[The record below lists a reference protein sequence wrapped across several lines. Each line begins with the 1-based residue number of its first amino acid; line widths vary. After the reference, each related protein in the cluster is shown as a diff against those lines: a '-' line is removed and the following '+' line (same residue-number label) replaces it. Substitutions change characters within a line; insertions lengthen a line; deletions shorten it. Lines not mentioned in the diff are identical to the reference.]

1 MASLRTESEPTTVP
15 TELPR
20 AALNP
25 GGLPRA
31 AFGDVLTAAGVHR
44 RDERETALLILV
56 ALGERQFVRRG
67 GSWRNAT
74 EALAARNAP
83 WAHRRI
89 IAREGSGPAL
99 RTVRRVLGK
108 LRSAGIVATIVRRR
122 QRADSEFR
130 VVGARTATHT
140 STACLEGFD
149 AADPWA
155 GYDALGRCLS
165 CSVSLRG
172 PGEMT
177 PFGAPGPAW
186 RGFALW
192 GVELADPPDSASEVA
207 DPPDG
212 TPAAPPLWAKVADPP
227 DKVTDPQPKV
237 ADPREKVADPP
248 DSYGGGEDGGS
259 DGGREDGGIS
269 DHPLTPSQA
278 RGNGCG
284 ELGCRRCALWGDEL
298 LELLAGRDVTVEEA
312 SRMLSVRSSRV
323 SAHVAECAPFGD
335 ALEALRE
342 PAPWSARYDHLI
354 QR

>member
-1 MASLRTESEPTTVP
+1 MAGLLTEPASTTAPPEPP
-15 TELPR
+15 H

-31 AFGDVLTAAGVHR
+31 AFGDVLTAAGIHR

-83 WAHRRI
+83 WSQRRI
-89 IAREGSGPAL
+89 VAREGSGPSH

-108 LRSAGIVATIVRRR
+108 LRVAGVVATIVRRR
-122 QRADSEFR
+122 QRVDGEDR
-130 VVGARTATHT
+130 IVGARTATHT
-140 STACLEGFD
+140 ATACLDDFD
-149 AADPWA
+149 PADPWV

-172 PGEMT
+172 PGETT
-177 PFGAPGPAW
+177 PFGVPGPAW
-186 RGFALW
+186 RGFGLW
-192 GVELADPPDSASEVA
+192 GVEVADPPDSASEMA

-212 TPAAPPLWAKVADPP
+212 TSATPPLWAKMADPRE
-227 DKVTDPQPKV
+227 KMADPQLKV

-259 DGGREDGGIS
+259 DGGGEDGGSS

-278 RGNGCG
+278 RGLTWS
-284 ELGCRRCALWGDEL
+284 EPDCRRCVLWGDEL
-298 LELLAGRDVTVEEA
+298 IELVTVRAVTVEEA

-323 SAHVAECAPFGD
+323 SAHAADCGPFGD
-335 ALEALRE
+335 ALRPHSAVAIRE
-342 PAPWSARYDHLI
+342 SRYQHLI